1 MTNNISFEDTS
12 IAFSYKSDRD
22 LKRSYRLFSSVNNRL
37 LVKLGTPLMKLAFR
51 LKAPVKSIVRRTLFH
66 QFCGGESIK
75 DCQHTIEML
84 AQYNI
89 GAILD
94 YAVEGEDTEADYDH
108 TTREILKTID
118 LAKNNPDI
126 PFCVFKPTGI
136 ASIEILRKIH
146 EQEPLTATEAQSYEK
161 VGERFFSLGKHAFQ
175 NKVRL
180 FIDSEDSW
188 IQRPIDDLTYQMM
201 ALYNQEQAFIF
212 NTYQMYRKGM
222 LENLANKVREARGKF
237 VVGAKLVRG
246 AYMEKE
252 RKRAKKYDYPD
263 PIMPDKGA
271 TDHQYDEALK
281 FCVEN
286 IHDIHFCSGSH
297 NERSNLYLT
306 ELMTGKGLAK
316 NDPRV
321 WFAQLYGMSDNISFN
336 LANAGFNVAKY
347 LPYGPVEAVMPYL
360 IRRAEENTAIAG
372 QSSRELA
379 LIKKEIKRRGRE

>member
-1 MTNNISFEDTS
+1 MTNRISFEDTS

-22 LKRSYRLFSSVNNRL
+22 LQRSHRLFALVNNPL

-51 LKAPVKSIVRRTLFH
+51 LKAPVNGLVKKSLFH
-66 QFCGGESIK
+66 QFCGGESID
-75 DCQHTIEML
+75 DCQGVIEKL
-84 AQYNI
+84 SRYHI

-94 YAVEGEDTEADYDH
+94 YAVEGEDTEEDYDH
-108 TTREILKTID
+108 TASEIIKTIK
-118 LAKNNPDI
+118 LSKNNPNI

-136 ASIEILRKIH
+136 ASIEILRKVH
-146 EQEPLTATEAQSYEK
+146 EQEALTAAEKHSYEK
-161 VGERFFSLGKHAFQ
+161 IKARFFSLGKHAFE

-180 FIDSEDSW
+180 FVDSEDSW
-188 IQRPIDDLTYQMM
+188 IQAPIDELTYQMM
-201 ALYNQEQAFIF
+201 EQYNRGQAFIF

-222 LENLANKVREARGKF
+222 LESLVNKVHEAKGKYI
-237 VVGAKLVRG
+237 VGAKLVRG

-252 RKRAKKYDYPD
+252 RRRADKLGYED
-263 PIMPDKGA
+263 PIMPDKPA
-271 TDHQYDEALK
+271 TDRQYDAALR

-286 IHDIHFCSGSH
+286 IQHIHFCSGSH
-297 NERSNLYLT
+297 NEQSNLYLT
-306 ELMTGKGLAK
+306 ELMAENGLAK

-336 LANAGFNVAKY
+336 LANAGYNVTKY
-347 LPYGPVEAVMPYL
+347 LPYGPVEAVVPYL

-379 LIKKEIKRRGRE
+379 LIKKEMKRRGRE